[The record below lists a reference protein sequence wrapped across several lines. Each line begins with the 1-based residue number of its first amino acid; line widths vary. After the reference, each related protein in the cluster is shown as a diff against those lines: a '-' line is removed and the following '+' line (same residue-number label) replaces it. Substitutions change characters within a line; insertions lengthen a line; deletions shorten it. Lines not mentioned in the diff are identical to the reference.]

1 MTKQEELDLFLLRC
15 DELIESKYILADVKI
30 VNLLKSIANSKTL
43 LAIFQT
49 CLKDFNYEKEA
60 TKCFIT
66 SAYLGGDKGEFKQPD
81 NSKTLLALVF
91 SILMDIDAKNI
102 DFSQLLNKYFYENGS
117 YYQSYNA
124 FVKALITPFKFTVK
138 TLMVG
143 IIKGSVGDPV
153 TELSNGENPQENKF
167 KNAVEGIKE
176 ILVKDREKL
185 NALKEEDKKAEGL
198 FIVNTFE
205 QALDS
210 EDKESIRY
218 AFIAYKYTIG
228 SIFKFINK
236 VKAVQE
242 LLNTIND

>member
-66 SAYLGGDKGEFKQPD
+66 STYLGGDKGEFKQPD

-102 DFSQLLNKYFYENGS
+102 DFAQFLNKYFYENGS
-117 YYQSYNA
+117 FYQSYNA
-124 FVKALITPFKFTVK
+124 FVKAMISPFKFTVK
-138 TLMVG
+138 TLMAG

-153 TELSNGENPQENKF
+153 KELSDEESSDENSLKKIAES
-167 KNAVEGIKE
+167 IKE
-176 ILVKDREKL
+176 ILSKDKEKL
-185 NALKEEDKKAEGL
+185 NALKDEEKKEEGL

-236 VKAVQE
+236 VKVVQSF
-242 LLNTIND
+242 INKIEE